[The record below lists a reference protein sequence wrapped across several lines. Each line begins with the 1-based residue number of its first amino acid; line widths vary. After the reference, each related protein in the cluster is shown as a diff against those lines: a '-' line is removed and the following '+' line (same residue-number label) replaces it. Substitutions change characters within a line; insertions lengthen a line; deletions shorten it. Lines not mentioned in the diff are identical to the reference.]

1 MEPKPIHNAVDHKA
15 AMAELERLW
24 GSEDPSD
31 IQRLAD
37 WGELID
43 LYEARRI
50 KPARGLDP
58 VTIIRAEM
66 EMNGR
71 SRADLAAILGQNRA
85 TEILNRKRPLTLQM
99 IRRLVREW
107 GIPADMLILE
117 YETA

>member
-1 MEPKPIHNAVDHKA
+1 MEPKPIHSAADHKA
-15 AMAELERLW
+15 AMIEVERLW
-24 GSEDPSD
+24 SSEDASD
-31 IQRLAD
+31 VQRLAD

-58 VTIIRAEM
+58 VAVIRAEM

-71 SRADLAAILGQNRA
+71 TRADLAAVVGQNRA

-99 IRRLVREW
+99 IRALVREW
-107 GIPADMLILE
+107 GVPADLLIAE
-117 YETA
+117 YETV